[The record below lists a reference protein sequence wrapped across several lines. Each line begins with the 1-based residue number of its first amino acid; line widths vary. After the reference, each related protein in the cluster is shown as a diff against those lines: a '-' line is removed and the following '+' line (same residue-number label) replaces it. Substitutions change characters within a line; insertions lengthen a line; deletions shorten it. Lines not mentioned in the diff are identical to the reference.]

1 MAPKIAIVF
10 YSMYG
15 HIRQLAEAEKAGI
28 EKAGG
33 TADLFQVPETLPQDV
48 LDKMH
53 APAKPTDIPVLED
66 PSELEKYDG
75 FLLGVP
81 TRYGNFPA
89 QWKAFWDKTGKQWA
103 TGGFYGKYAGVFIS
117 TASAGG
123 GQESTALAVMSTLA
137 HHGIIYVPLGYAKA
151 FGILTDLSEL
161 RGGSAWGAGT
171 FAGADGSRQPSDK
184 EKELATIQGE
194 WFYNTVKKSLGL
206 VSDIPRLSHAHRTA
220 GYRDGIAAAKART
233 AQAGFDEGYGLGAT
247 VGARAGQLLG
257 VLEGLAAAVG
267 LHSLALSPHR
277 DGPRYRQGEAE
288 ARRLAALLAEAR
300 AELSVRGVFAGE
312 YWAADGTWRYPV
324 ASAGGASGE
333 GVNGSNG
340 GVGGGGGGG
349 GGFGEAGSGMEG
361 LVVFAD
367 VAEAHPLLRKWSG
380 IVRAEAA
387 RYGVDWEVLKDEVGE
402 ARRDEEEAEQER
414 EGRMRREREN
424 RPAGRER
431 EALAW

>member
-1 MAPKIAIVF
+1 MTSHTPTPDENSLQTQQHHDDHQNDTLSDIWVDDDAAATYQTYP
-10 YSMYG
+10 YPQTQP
-15 HIRQLAEAEKAGI
+15 QLHSHSH
-28 EKAGG
+28 
-33 TADLFQVPETLPQDV
+33 PHP
-48 LDKMH
+48 
-53 APAKPTDIPVLED
+53 
-66 PSELEKYDG
+66 
-75 FLLGVP
+75 
-81 TRYGNFPA
+81 
-89 QWKAFWDKTGKQWA
+89 
-103 TGGFYGKYAGVFIS
+103 
-117 TASAGG
+117 
-123 GQESTALAVMSTLA
+123 
-137 HHGIIYVPLGYAKA
+137 HHHHPPHQ
-151 FGILTDLSEL
+151 S
-161 RGGSAWGAGT
+161 
-171 FAGADGSRQPSDK
+171 P
-184 EKELATIQGE
+184 
-194 WFYNTVKKSLGL
+194 GL